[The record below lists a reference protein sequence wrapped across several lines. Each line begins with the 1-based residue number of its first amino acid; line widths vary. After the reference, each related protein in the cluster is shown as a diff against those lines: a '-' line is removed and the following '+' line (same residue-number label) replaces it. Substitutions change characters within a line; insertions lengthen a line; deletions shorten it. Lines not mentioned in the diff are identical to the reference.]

1 MKKIFT
7 LFAAALLSSG
17 AFAQTEWKDLV
28 VNGNMEGEQ
37 DPKWSSFWCHDW
49 RRGLGDFD
57 PDSEQQY
64 DGGDPENGQF
74 QGFAEIVADPTDPN
88 NHCAR
93 VIVRSE
99 AEADEAGNKVKN
111 GDALASWD
119 CQFFVYSNEEIPVG
133 KELRLTMRA
142 MAEKAW
148 SVETQ
153 AHAKPGDYNHWQLF
167 GNINIPA
174 EWTKIQVTATISNDM
189 VGGINE
195 ETGLPNK
202 GMYSVAFNLS
212 TGKDGNV
219 FYFDDIKLEMRD
231 PKGPEEFTGWFNM
244 LRHGTQS
251 DDQVGGGRTNFTGR
265 DGYAYAK
272 QADGSYASQDTQA
285 RIVTDADGEPALMV
299 TSIGWTG
306 QDVNK
311 KEILDEEGNPVLDE
325 EGNPTYEE
333 EIVNYYDN
341 AETGEHITSID
352 DWRTQFFVT
361 IPHKFTPNSK
371 YSLVFWAR
379 ADKPA
384 TVQTQTHRLPGD
396 YIYYVGVGDLNL
408 TTEWQKFEF
417 VDQTVS
423 SDQSG
428 NGSFQTMAFNCNVL
442 KEVNNYYFRFEE
454 FSANAADVTDDERTL
469 ASEATMLP
477 VPEPGTQQ
485 SATGTIDFAACID
498 KLEANSFENLVNE
511 NMTVQNG
518 EETFGVTDPS
528 AGFFLDDKGWLAES
542 ETPITVEV
550 QEPSNDNTKLE
561 FYVYN
566 DGESFA
572 GKQLDT
578 KFRFEFNNWFYV
590 FNVNMVPETTYTG
603 ISEVKSQPAQNVVFD
618 LSGRRVQQA
627 TKGLYI
633 INGKK
638 YVVK

>member
-1 MKKIFT
+1 
-7 LFAAALLSSG
+7 
-17 AFAQTEWKDLV
+17 
-28 VNGNMEGEQ
+28 
-37 DPKWSSFWCHDW
+37 
-49 RRGLGDFD
+49 
-57 PDSEQQY
+57 
-64 DGGDPENGQF
+64 
-74 QGFAEIVADPTDPN
+74 
-88 NHCAR
+88 
-93 VIVRSE
+93 
-99 AEADEAGNKVKN
+99 
-111 GDALASWD
+111 
-119 CQFFVYSNEEIPVG
+119 
-133 KELRLTMRA
+133 
-142 MAEKAW
+142 
-148 SVETQ
+148 
-153 AHAKPGDYNHWQLF
+153 
-167 GNINIPA
+167 
-174 EWTKIQVTATISNDM
+174 
-189 VGGINE
+189 
-195 ETGLPNK
+195 
-202 GMYSVAFNLS
+202 VAFNLS

-638 YVVK
+638 YAVK

>member
-37 DPKWSSFWCHDW
+37 NPKWSSFWCHDW
-49 RRGLGDFD
+49 RKGLGDFD

-64 DGGDPENGQF
+64 DNGDPENGQF

-119 CQFFVYSNEEIPVG
+119 CQFFVYANEEIPVG

-148 SVETQ
+148 NVETQ
-153 AHAKPGDYNHWQLF
+153 AHAKPGDYNHYQLF

-174 EWTKIQVTATISNDM
+174 EWTKIQVTATISNEM

-333 EIVNYYDN
+333 EVVNYYEN

-352 DWRTQFFVT
+352 DWRTQIFVT

-408 TTEWQKFEF
+408 TTEWQPFEF

-423 SDQSG
+423 SEQSG

-469 ASEATMLP
+469 ASETTMLP

-518 EETFGVTDPS
+518 EETFGATDPS
-528 AGFFLDDKGWLAES
+528 AGFFLNDKGWLAES

-578 KFRFEFNNWFYV
+578 KFRFEFNDWFYV
-590 FNVNMVPETTYTG
+590 FNVSMVPETTYTG